1 MEEGKESRKEGGEE
15 GRRKG
20 REGEKRGEMSYLGWV
35 SIPCNLSSLTRTTS
49 WQKLNI
55 VAIIKVIV
63 ITINIYKENLSIGV
77 GFDQLIFNAPS
88 SPGAPG
94 SHSEIPQV

>member
-49 WQKLNI
+49 W
-55 VAIIKVIV
+55 
-63 ITINIYKENLSIGV
+63 
-77 GFDQLIFNAPS
+77 
-88 SPGAPG
+88 
-94 SHSEIPQV
+94 